1 MATKEARIMTGTYL
15 TKEERE
21 AFDAMCTAEHRT
33 ASNMLRVLVLKELTA
48 QGYLP
53 SEVPSSKEGGKK

>member
-1 MATKEARIMTGTYL
+1 
-15 TKEERE
+15 
-21 AFDAMCTAEHRT
+21 MCNAEHRT

-53 SEVPSSKEGGKK
+53 SEEGGKK

>member
-1 MATKEARIMTGTYL
+1 MSTKEARIMTGTYL

-21 AFDAMCTAEHRT
+21 AFDAMCNAEHRT

-53 SEVPSSKEGGKK
+53 SEG